1 MDQENGRVAQTRNIC
16 NEKGNITID
25 SKDINRTIMKY
36 KKQLCA
42 NKLSNFDEM
51 DTCLKRYKLSK
62 VIQEEKTLHKLL
74 CMLMKSNFC
83 LKYYNNE
90 N

>member
-36 KKQLCA
+36 KKTALC
-42 NKLSNFDEM
+42 
-51 DTCLKRYKLSK
+51 
-62 VIQEEKTLHKLL
+62 Q
-74 CMLMKSNFC
+74 
-83 LKYYNNE
+83 
-90 N
+90 